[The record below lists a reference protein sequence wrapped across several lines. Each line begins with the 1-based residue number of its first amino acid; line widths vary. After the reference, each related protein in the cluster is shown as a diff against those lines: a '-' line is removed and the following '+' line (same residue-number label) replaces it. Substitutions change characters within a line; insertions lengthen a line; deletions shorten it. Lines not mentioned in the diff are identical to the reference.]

1 MLLLQLNIRQS
12 THCVNIC
19 EEASR
24 DEKLK
29 LENLRL
35 QVHGEHYTENM
46 LTLDASRVSEISNEE
61 LQSFLLKWENE
72 IEGLVLLPE
81 QLQHLNWFWVLP
93 RLKCFWVLP
102 EPSEVKNP
110 GCIHLPSNDQYDRGA
125 KRYFQLT
132 TTLDETSHMI
142 TERQFMFRRL
152 KLCSDL
158 FYLHLSA
165 CCHYLPPEV
174 CNMKCLE
181 ILNISGSN
189 LVTLPNEIRDLKLLH
204 RLVVSCNN
212 LISLPETLG
221 QCVNL
226 EHLDCPRNN
235 LTTLPETLGQC
246 VNLVHLDCSRNKL
259 TTLPETLGQCVNLV
273 HLDCSRNKLTTLP
286 KTLGQCVNLKHL
298 DCSRNKLTTL
308 PETLGQCVNLVHLDC
323 SRCFKM
329 KTLPEK
335 LGQCV
340 NLVHLDCSR
349 NELTTLPET
358 LGQCVDLEH
367 LDCSRNELTTLPE
380 TLGQC
385 VNLVHLDCSWCFK
398 MTTLPET
405 LGQCVNLVHLDCSR
419 NKLTTLPETLG
430 QCVNLVHLDCSRC
443 FKMTTLPEKLG
454 QCVNLVHLDCSRNE
468 LTTLPE
474 TLGQCVNLVHLDC
487 SRCFKMTTL
496 PEKLG
501 QCVNLVHLDCSRNEL
516 TTLPE
521 TLGQCVNLV
530 HLDCSRNK
538 LTTLPETLG
547 QCVNLKHLNC
557 SENKLT
563 TLPETL
569 GQCVNLVHLD
579 CSRNELTTL
588 PETLG
593 QCVDLEHLD
602 CSWCFKMTTLPETLG
617 QCVNLVHLDCSRN
630 KLTTLPETLG
640 QCVNLKHLNCSENK
654 LTTLPETLGQCV
666 NLVHLDC
673 SRNELTTLPE
683 TLGQCV
689 DLEHLDCSW
698 CFKMTTLP
706 ETLGQCVNL
715 VHLDCSRNELT
726 TLPETLGQC
735 VDLEHLD
742 CSRNKLTT
750 LPETLGQCVKLK
762 YFNITELPLVKK
774 LIFSCTLENVGES
787 SVAETDVENGSLRA
801 QLSNLKVLTDLM
813 KLPTQPGLA
822 KGTLLHG
829 FGPKIWKSGMVN
841 IEKERTKIEC
851 LSVLPSHSDV
861 LAIAWELQK
870 VGQILP
876 FSFGHSEGNREILPN
891 QSGKILFF
899 CRVQLENWYRKLL
912 AEDAD
917 VPVCTFSKTDFSYAA
932 TWSCKMKYDRILQ
945 FSVDGENQP
954 EKAAQWLSSVTLDR
968 LSHVALLTLSGC
980 GLETVPTAIYTLKTL
995 LILDM
1000 RYNKLFQISDDVEK
1014 LVLLECLILTN
1025 NNLKTLPSGL
1035 SRLHNLRV
1043 LCLGKNRITQ
1053 LHCSSLPHRLE
1064 CLKLSQNNLCKILLG
1079 QPQSNCDPKDTILF
1093 GQLQALDL
1101 SDNTLSDLPG
1111 GLFNG
1116 CLNLCLL
1123 NVSGNRL
1130 INLPGQMSGLPIE
1143 YLIASTNG
1151 FSVLPN
1157 VVKRLEKLK
1166 YLDVED
1172 CHLRLPHWLGNMKN
1186 LETLKIS
1193 HKQLVYPPGL
1203 ALAYAETESLSLE
1216 TILKLLE
1223 TMASEKGTVSVKMG
1237 LLGVSGAGK
1246 TSLALSIL
1254 HNRSSL
1260 TRKEDRTKGMSRIT
1274 VRCEG
1279 VELAMQDVGGHS
1291 DYYFLHEAIL
1301 LGPALIAITVNLLEY
1316 DETFECF
1323 METVG
1328 QFYIAAL
1335 ARCRGDLKV
1344 IVVGTHCDT
1353 RSRGAE
1359 FNTIKAGKKGRHIQK
1374 CLQELQNSYVNQL
1387 GNIMDRLRRDSEP
1400 TSTGHTTTMS
1410 GAAQQLS
1417 ALDTQI
1423 TSLPTVPDKVWLT
1436 SSESLINHEK
1446 LRHALASMAA
1456 EIAIQD
1462 SIPLSWLAM
1471 ADFVSTLTVQDA
1483 SQVLLMT
1490 TADVK
1495 ALFKGTAE
1503 TFQTAQSVEFAL
1515 NFLSST
1521 AQLIH
1526 FADKP
1531 ALRDTVFLNL
1541 NMLSDLFG
1549 AIFHH
1554 DLKNQVKAMDELTE
1568 DAEVFR
1574 RTAVLSIH
1582 LLKKV
1587 WFAYHPEMA
1596 KNNSALEKMVLL
1608 MERLDLGQRTV
1619 LPKPTRAYRLEHVPL
1634 SKRSEEIGILLPW
1647 FIAAQDHMQAEAQ
1660 QLWEKHQSN
1669 EVTLEYKIGILLPK
1683 GLWERC
1689 SLRLFRHLISMWM
1702 WTDGVCG
1709 SNNTAALLA
1718 RQKRG
1723 NEGQPQKKRHRKVMT
1738 FGDRE
1743 SWSIIW
1749 TVRSQSPSESPWPLL
1764 VECALDL
1771 EALLTEWP
1779 GLLVQRRVRC
1789 PCSECQKCD
1798 WESCGWRNVGNWLR
1812 DLPPTGE
1819 EFVCPK
1825 DWISPY
1831 KRYQV
1836 LPDQGEHSEFEALSS
1851 SYCKSRI
1858 FRMHFIFVYFIRGG
1872 FRLKIKCACIQK
1884 A

>member
-1 MLLLQLNIRQS
+1 
-12 THCVNIC
+12 
-19 EEASR
+19 
-24 DEKLK
+24 
-29 LENLRL
+29 
-35 QVHGEHYTENM
+35 M

-61 LQSFLLKWENE
+61 LQSFLLKWRNE

-110 GCIHLPSNDQYDRGA
+110 GCIHLPPNDQYYRRA
-125 KRYFQLT
+125 KRYIQLT
-132 TTLDETSHMI
+132 TTVDETSHMI
-142 TERQFMFRRL
+142 TETQFMFRRL

-165 CCHYLPPEV
+165 CCHHVPPEV
-174 CNMKCLE
+174 CNMKRLE
-181 ILNISGSN
+181 ALIISGSN
-189 LVTLPNEIRDLKLLH
+189 LVMLPNEIRDLKLLH
-204 RLVVSCNN
+204 RLVVS
-212 LISLPETLG
+212 
-221 QCVNL
+221 
-226 EHLDCPRNN
+226 RNI
-235 LTTLPETLGQC
+235 LASLPETLGQC
-246 VNLVHLDCSRNKL
+246 VNLVHLNCSRNKL
-259 TTLPETLGQCVNLV
+259 TTLPETLGQCVNLKHLDCSFTNLTTLPQTLGHCVNLVHLNCSWSNLTMLPETLGQCVNLV
-273 HLDCSRNKLTTLP
+273 HLDCCGNKLTTLP
-286 KTLGQCVNLKHL
+286 ETLGQCVNLEHLDCSHNKLTTSPETLGQCVNLEHLDCSHNKLTTLPETLGQCVNLKHL

-323 SRCFKM
+323 SWCYELT
-329 KTLPEK
+329 TLPET
-335 LGQCV
+335 LFQCV
-340 NLVHLDCSR
+340 NLVHLDCS
-349 NELTTLPET
+349 
-358 LGQCVDLEH
+358 G
-367 LDCSRNELTTLPE
+367 
-380 TLGQC
+380 
-385 VNLVHLDCSWCFK
+385 W
-398 MTTLPET
+398 
-405 LGQCVNLVHLDCSR
+405 
-419 NKLTTLPETLG
+419 NKLTTLP
-430 QCVNLVHLDCSRC
+430 
-443 FKMTTLPEKLG
+443 K
-454 QCVNLVHLDCSRNE
+454 
-468 LTTLPE
+468 
-474 TLGQCVNLVHLDC
+474 
-487 SRCFKMTTL
+487 
-496 PEKLG
+496 
-501 QCVNLVHLDCSRNEL
+501 
-516 TTLPE
+516 
-521 TLGQCVNLV
+521 
-530 HLDCSRNK
+530 
-538 LTTLPETLG
+538 
-547 QCVNLKHLNC
+547 
-557 SENKLT
+557 
-563 TLPETL
+563 
-569 GQCVNLVHLD
+569 
-579 CSRNELTTL
+579 
-588 PETLG
+588 
-593 QCVDLEHLD
+593 
-602 CSWCFKMTTLPETLG
+602 
-617 QCVNLVHLDCSRN
+617 
-630 KLTTLPETLG
+630 
-640 QCVNLKHLNCSENK
+640 
-654 LTTLPETLGQCV
+654 
-666 NLVHLDC
+666 
-673 SRNELTTLPE
+673 
-683 TLGQCV
+683 
-689 DLEHLDCSW
+689 
-698 CFKMTTLP
+698 
-706 ETLGQCVNL
+706 
-715 VHLDCSRNELT
+715 
-726 TLPETLGQC
+726 
-735 VDLEHLD
+735 
-742 CSRNKLTT
+742 
-750 LPETLGQCVKLK
+750 TLGQCVKLK
-762 YFNITELPLVKK
+762 YFNITKLPLVKK
-774 LIFSCTLENVGES
+774 LTFSCTLENVGES
-787 SVAETDVENGSLRA
+787 SVAETDVENDSLRA

-829 FGPKIWKSGMVN
+829 FGPQIWKSGMVN
-841 IEKERTKIEC
+841 IEKEGTKIEC

-861 LAIAWELQK
+861 LAIAWEL
-870 VGQILP
+870 GQILP
-876 FSFGHSEGNREILPN
+876 SSFGHSEGNREILPN
-891 QSGKILFF
+891 QSGKVLFF
-899 CRVQLENWYRKLL
+899 CRVQLENGYRKIL

-917 VPVCTFSKTDFSYAA
+917 VPVCTFSKTDFTDAA
-932 TWSCKMKYDRILQ
+932 TWSCEMKYDRTLQ
-945 FSVDGENQP
+945 FSVDGEKQP

-995 LILDM
+995 LLLDM
-1000 RYNKLFQISDDVEK
+1000 RCNKLFQISDDVEK

-1035 SRLHNLRV
+1035 FRLHNLRV

-1064 CLKLSQNNLCKILLG
+1064 CLKLSQNNLCEILLG

-1130 INLPGQMSGLPIE
+1130 INLPGQMSGVSIE
-1143 YLIASTNG
+1143 YLIASRNK
-1151 FSVLPN
+1151 FSALPN
-1157 VVKRLEKLK
+1157 ALKRLEKLK

-1172 CHLRLPHWLGNMKN
+1172 CHIVRLPHWLGNMKN
-1186 LETLKIS
+1186 LETLKINR
-1193 HKQLVYPPGL
+1193 KELVYPPGL
-1203 ALAYAETESLSLE
+1203 ALAYAETKPLSLG
-1216 TILKLLE
+1216 IVLQLLK
-1223 TMASEKGTVSVKMG
+1223 TMASEKGTVSVKIG

-1260 TRKEDRTKGMSRIT
+1260 TRKEDRTKGMRRIT

-1301 LGPALIAITVNLLEY
+1301 LGPALIVITVNLLEY

-1410 GAAQQLS
+1410 GAAQQLR

-1423 TSLPTVPDKVWLT
+1423 TSLPTVPDKVWPT

-1456 EIAIQD
+1456 EIARQD

-1471 ADFVSTLTVQDA
+1471 ADFVSTLTVKDA
-1483 SQVLLMT
+1483 SRVLLMT

-1634 SKRSEEIGILLPW
+1634 SKRSEEIGIFLPW

-1660 QLWEKHQSN
+1660 QLWGKHRSN

-1702 WTDGVCG
+1702 WKDGVCG

-1723 NEGQPQKKRHRKVMT
+1723 NEGQPQKKRRRKVMT

-1743 SWSIIW
+1743 YWSIIL

-1798 WESCGWRNVGNWLR
+1798 WESCGWRNIGNWLR

-1851 SYCKSRI
+1851 SFCKSRI
-1858 FRMHFIFVYFIRGG
+1858 FRMNFIFVYFNTKNNKFFLSENMQWQYQAEGEGRGR
-1872 FRLKIKCACIQK
+1872 RLGRTNGTSTFQKKGRDELLVTCVYSVKEKLCAGTIHYDLVAFSQKITMNSKVWGQNPKYKTVKRAFEKTQK
-1884 A
+1884 SLHMHLCVCDTMILIIDFFFFFYHAWDVSMATQQQGYDTMPHVSFLLFLGHNLRLNFNFFLF